1 MHQFEFTAR
10 NQDGQAV
17 SGSRLAPS
25 ANDLA
30 ISLSREELTP
40 ICIRPQ
46 KSRWVSET
54 KQAIE
59 IHLNPVRAADRV
71 MVCRQLASL
80 LRANVPLSRAL
91 KCLADATENPGIRR
105 SLNQV
110 HDAVKSGQELA
121 LAMRP
126 HPSLFT
132 PLAISLVQAGEQIGR
147 LDQAFEQI
155 ASNLERQLETQR
167 NVWTALRYPIL
178 VVSALLVAL
187 TLINTLAVPAFAR
200 VFARLD
206 VPLPTPTKILIAS
219 SDFMIQYG
227 PALLALTLLGIV
239 LAKASYR
246 TRPGRIAWDRH
257 LLKVPFLGNILHMC
271 MLSRFCHSLAMITRA
286 GVPLMTGMRVTAEV
300 TDNHFVRQR
309 IRRMT
314 GALSQGDNL
323 GGAAARTHLFSPL
336 VIQMISV
343 GEEAGTVDEL
353 MQRAGDYY
361 ESEARYRAQRLSDAL
376 QPALL
381 IGLGLLI
388 SFVALG
394 VFMPMWSL
402 MDGYL

>member
-1 MHQFEFTAR
+1 MNRFEFTAR
-10 NQDGQAV
+10 TQDGQPV
-17 SGSRLAPS
+17 CGTRLAPS

-40 ICIRPQ
+40 VRIRPQ
-46 KSRWVSET
+46 RSRWFAET

-59 IHLNPVRAADRV
+59 LRLNPIRATDRV

-91 KCLADATENPGIRR
+91 KCLAEATENPRIRHT
-105 SLNQV
+105 LTQV
-110 HDAVKSGQELA
+110 HDAVKSGQEMA

-126 HPSLFT
+126 HPTLFT
-132 PLAISLVQAGEQIGR
+132 PLAVSLVQAGEQIGR

-155 ASNLERQLETQR
+155 ATNLERQLETQR
-167 NVWTALRYPIL
+167 NVWTALRYPIF
-178 VVSALLVAL
+178 VVSALMVAL

-206 VPLPTPTKILIAS
+206 VPLPTPTRILIAS

-227 PALLALTLLGIV
+227 PLLLTLALLAVV

-246 TRPGRIAWDRH
+246 TGPGRIAWDRH
-257 LLKVPFLGNILHMC
+257 LLKVPFLGPILHMC

-286 GVPLMTGMRVTAEV
+286 GVPLMAGMQVTAEV
-300 TDNHFVRQR
+300 TDNHHVRQR
-309 IRRMT
+309 IRRLN
-314 GALSQGDNL
+314 GALAQGDNL
-323 GGAAARTHLFSPL
+323 GSAAARTRLFSPL